1 MLSIRIEP
9 CSTNFGA
16 LSAVYMDCVDVLLRV
31 GNTDLGAAQA
41 SAGAPDRLRSGP
53 LDRKRFASAHLP
65 NGFIS
70 SIDPNQFSAAASKQ
84 AKRLTV
90 AGVEYVDE

>member
-1 MLSIRIEP
+1 VPKER
-9 CSTNFGA
+9 G
-16 LSAVYMDCVDVLLRV
+16 
-31 GNTDLGAAQA
+31 
-41 SAGAPDRLRSGP
+41 PDRLRSGP